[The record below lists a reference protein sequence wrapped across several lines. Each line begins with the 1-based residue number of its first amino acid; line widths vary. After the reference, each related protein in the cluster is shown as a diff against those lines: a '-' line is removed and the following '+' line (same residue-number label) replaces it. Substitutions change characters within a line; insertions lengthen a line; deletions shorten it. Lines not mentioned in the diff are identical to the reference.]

1 MNEATEPILEA
12 LPRYREA
19 LQGIREI
26 LLANAVM
33 AGEIPSP
40 TFEEEKRVRF
50 LLDRF
55 TECGCQNI
63 STDEAGNAVSIW
75 PGTKGDRN
83 ILVLAHVDTPFA
95 SSVDHSVSVQTER
108 LEGPGIGDNA
118 VGVAAIASLP
128 IVLEKLGIEL
138 EDNLILLGSTKGLG
152 QGDLGGL
159 RFFLENNQLPL
170 SGAVCIEGVELG
182 RLSFASLGMLRADIQ
197 CMVPRFYDWT
207 RFGAAGAIAA
217 LNRVIQGLQAIP
229 LSRDPAAEIILGSV
243 SGGTAYN
250 TVARKA
256 TLRFEVRAEE
266 AGAISTIL
274 EQIEEVV
281 EEVGQRHALD
291 VRLNIVARRKFAG
304 LPYDHPLVR
313 GVRQVMKTLEIDAR
327 IYPSVGELS
336 VLLENDIPSVTVGLT
351 QGDNIHEFNES
362 IRIDPLYSGLT
373 QLLGVLRLFDEDI
386 ANPQDNASGAAAESA
401 ATANN

>member
-1 MNEATEPILEA
+1 MNEAIEPILKD
-12 LPRYREA
+12 LPRYRED

-55 TECGCQNI
+55 TECGCQTI

-75 PGTKGDRN
+75 PGSKGEGN

-95 SSVDHSVSVQTER
+95 RSVDHSVSVQTDR

-128 IVLEKLGIEL
+128 IVLEKLGIQL
-138 EDNLILLGSTKGLG
+138 QNNLILLGSTKGLG

-170 SGAVCIEGVELG
+170 GGAVCIEGVELG
-182 RLSFASLGMLRADIQ
+182 RLSFGSLGMLRAEIE
-197 CMVPRFYDWT
+197 CVVPRAYDWT

-229 LSRDPAAEIILGSV
+229 LSRDPAAEILLGSI
-243 SGGTAYN
+243 SGGTSYN

-256 TLRFEVRAEE
+256 VLRFEVRAEE
-266 AGAISTIL
+266 AGMISSIL

-281 EEVGQRHALD
+281 EEVGQRHALE

-304 LPYDHPLVR
+304 LPYDHSLVR

-336 VLLENDIPSVTVGLT
+336 VLLEKDIPSVTVGLT
-351 QGDNIHEFNES
+351 QGENIHEFNES
-362 IRIDPLYSGLT
+362 IRIEPLYSGLT
-373 QLLGVLRLFDEDI
+373 QLLGVLRLLDDGV
-386 ANPQDNASGAAAESA
+386 ADPTLSTPDAATESA
-401 ATANN
+401 VSAG